1 MQMAC
6 QVLIFVSADFLQR
19 HYFKSQDSETA
30 HEPSRS
36 RQGFIKKDNGYQL
49 RLPRPSLKFQVSVL
63 YPHGTPGRMCQ

>member
-6 QVLIFVSADFLQR
+6 QVLIFISADFLQR

-36 RQGFIKKDNGYQL
+36 RQGFTKKDHGYQV
-49 RLPRPSLKFQVSVL
+49 RLS
-63 YPHGTPGRMCQ
+63 